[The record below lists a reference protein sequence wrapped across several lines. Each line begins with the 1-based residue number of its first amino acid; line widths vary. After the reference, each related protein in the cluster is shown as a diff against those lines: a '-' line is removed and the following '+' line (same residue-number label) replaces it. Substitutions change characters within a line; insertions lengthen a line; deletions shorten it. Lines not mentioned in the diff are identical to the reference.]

1 MNDANGSRLFDMQ
14 MCCCMPHAHARCTAV
29 TCRSRGRR
37 IMLLTVLLG
46 AAALTSTQNLTV
58 YRITPQNYTGVRNM
72 DTGDAAGDVF
82 FG

>member
-1 MNDANGSRLFDMQ
+1 
-14 MCCCMPHAHARCTAV
+14 
-29 TCRSRGRR
+29 
-37 IMLLTVLLG
+37 
-46 AAALTSTQNLTV
+46 V